1 MHAVYKMPKHDR
13 RPAWRA
19 IIQAW
24 RNSDLTQAK
33 YCEQEQLKLADFKR
47 WHYKLRKQSKRVTST
62 QVHVDKSLQF
72 VPLQLAAPN
81 QATAEKNQGSI
92 NLYIEERYR
101 LSCSSPLDETLLA
114 TVLGVLRRLS
124 C

>member
-1 MHAVYKMPKHDR
+1 ME
-13 RPAWRA
+13 
-19 IIQAW
+19 IILYQNLW
-24 RNSDLTQAK
+24 VIESRQTHLF
-33 YCEQEQLKLADFKR
+33 LFKNPVII
-47 WHYKLRKQSKRVTST
+47 LLIIFKRVTST

-101 LSCSSPLDETLLA
+101 LSCSSPLDETYLWY
-114 TVLGVLRRLS
+114 S
-124 C
+124 